1 MAAPEGTAGTAGPP
15 PPVSPFVPPLDCSG
29 DDAQAM
35 GRPPIPVLR
44 QFVLSL
50 FVLPAPA
57 LPAGVL
63 VPVPGPALCAAAA
76 GLAGAVPVP
85 YPLEPARGWA
95 PDVAALR
102 RAVRGARGRCRPRV
116 LWVLN
121 PGDPTGHVLSGA
133 LMRSLLA
140 VAAEEELLLLADEV
154 HQDLAFSPECPFLP
168 FRRVLAELGEPLA
181 TSVQIISC
189 YSLSKGIAGGG
200 ARAGFLELVN
210 VDRSVLRDF
219 HTWGLSVYPPILGQ
233 VMLDLAMEPPG
244 LGDPA
249 GDAMEEVRRGDSL
262 IPIPTLIPIL
272 IPALTH

>member
-1 MAAPEGTAGTAGPP
+1 MATAGDTRVPTAAGTAQREGG
-15 PPVSPFVPPLDCSG
+15 G
-29 DDAQAM
+29 DVQEELAPD
-35 GRPPIPVLR
+35 
-44 QFVLSL
+44 VLSL

-140 VAAEEELLLLADEV
+140 VAAEEELLLLADE
-154 HQDLAFSPECPFLP
+154 
-168 FRRVLAELGEPLA
+168 
-181 TSVQIISC
+181 
-189 YSLSKGIAGGG
+189 
-200 ARAGFLELVN
+200 
-210 VDRSVLRDF
+210 
-219 HTWGLSVYPPILGQ
+219 
-233 VMLDLAMEPPG
+233 
-244 LGDPA
+244 
-249 GDAMEEVRRGDSL
+249 
-262 IPIPTLIPIL
+262 
-272 IPALTH
+272 